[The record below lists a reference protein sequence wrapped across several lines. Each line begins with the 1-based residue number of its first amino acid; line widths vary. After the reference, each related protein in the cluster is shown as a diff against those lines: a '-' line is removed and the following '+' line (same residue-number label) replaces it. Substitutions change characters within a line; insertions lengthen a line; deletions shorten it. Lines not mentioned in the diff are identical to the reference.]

1 MSLACTLLRVPR
13 AVHGCTSGVEV
24 RSRHRRTDSVLALE
38 IEGVVEDGRNTF
50 VLLVTAIVMHCAV
63 I

>member
-1 MSLACTLLRVPR
+1 
-13 AVHGCTSGVEV
+13 
-24 RSRHRRTDSVLALE
+24 VLALE

-63 I
+63 ILICCRSGRREEYVCIVVTAIVMHCAVI